1 MLLLNRLFSNEPFI
15 WIFSILTVCSIIFI
29 YTYYKY
35 RRFSFSAKRIW
46 RFFCTIPFFLSLI
59 HFCFFRFQNHFW
71 LTKYYYGLF
80 YLSSI
85 ILLFLPLVE
94 YFKITRKLF
103 FKLIGVFAI
112 LANLHTVFMPQV
124 WSSALRNHS
133 KQSYTKAFISTT
145 KDLEKYYSLKDWKK
159 IDIPELREKFLPVI
173 QEAENTQDAGLMD
186 AALIAF
192 SHYFYDGHVY
202 VDIDDYYGWKR
213 ALELLAGND
222 YGFSMITLD
231 DGNTVAIN
239 VSEKSFAYRMGIHN
253 GTIMTSWNGL
263 SIKDAL
269 ERTDFI
275 YPGSQFPVKTTE
287 DFLKPIMLATKGM
300 HENGEWG
307 IVADLLETAKVQS
320 EAERSMA
327 IAGFINDQGE
337 QIELMIPAIG
347 SGINRMEKTAFSLF
361 YSDFQFQPDLENLHS
376 VMIDQDTAYM
386 RRNSERNNNIYDI
399 ISYFTNKLPSER
411 KRLINELS
419 LLKENGMKKLLIDA
433 RGNNGGFWVYGAE
446 LASLFTKEAFDVGYR
461 GSELFGKTRYLNKIS
476 VDADGRFSDIE
487 VVLLTDNYC
496 MSAGDCLVKILS
508 ECPNVTVMGITPSN
522 GCCQETG
529 GVSYLTDSKFR
540 IFYPVNWLYETDGR
554 RFIDT
559 DETRECTIP
568 LDVKIPVTLE
578 TLQKIYSNN
587 EASDFIL
594 DYALDYL
601 KSK

>member
-35 RRFSFSAKRIW
+35 RRFSFPAKRIW
-46 RFFCTIPFFLSLI
+46 RFYCAIPFLLSLI
-59 HFCFFRFQNHFW
+59 HFCFFRFQGIFW
-71 LTKYYYGLF
+71 LTKYFYGLF

-85 ILLFLPLVE
+85 LILFLPLVE
-94 YFKITRKLF
+94 YFKITRKLLF
-103 FKLIGVFAI
+103 NLIGLCAV
-112 LANLHTVFMPQV
+112 LANLYTVLMPTV
-124 WSSALRNHS
+124 WNSALRNHS
-133 KQSYTKAFISTT
+133 KKSYTEAFISTT
-145 KDLEKYYSLKDWKK
+145 KDLEKYYSLTEWKK
-159 IDIPELREKFLPVI
+159 INIPALKEKILPLV
-173 QEAENTQDAGLMD
+173 QEAERTQDSGLMG
-186 AALIAF
+186 AALNVF

-202 VDIDDYYGWKR
+202 VDINDYYSWAR
-213 ALELLAGND
+213 TLYLLAGND

-307 IVADLLETAKVQS
+307 IVADLLENAKVQS

-361 YSDFQFQPDLENLHS
+361 NSYFQFQPDLENLHS

-411 KRLINELS
+411 KRLVQELS
-419 LLKENGMKKLLIDA
+419 SLKEQGMKKLLIDA

-446 LASLFTKEAFDVGYR
+446 LASLFSHKSFDVGYR
-461 GSELFGKTRYLNKIS
+461 GSELFGKRKYLNKIS
-476 VDADGRFSDIE
+476 VEADGRFSDIE
-487 VVLLTDNYC
+487 VVLLTNNYC
-496 MSAGDCLVKILS
+496 MSAGDSLVRILS
-508 ECPNVTVMGITPSN
+508 ECPNVIVMGITPSN

-529 GVSYLTDSKFR
+529 GVSYLTNSEFR

-578 TLQKIYSNN
+578 TLEKLYN
-587 EASDFIL
+587 ESEDSDFIL
-594 DYALDYL
+594 EYALDYL